1 MYATLSCL
9 LIFLSTGATADVVFN
24 FFDTL
29 RNDPSISTSIS
40 NTSANNLFTVTDSK
54 GMKYRLGQISGFLPF
69 SDGSVLRDGVE
80 NDGFAMLLAIH
91 HFNNVGISPFLDSE
105 EISKCNIKF
114 TAEMFD
120 TQFSPIN
127 STRLFTR
134 ILQRNNT
141 LKSPFPS
148 AVIGAYRSAVTSPL
162 AILTGVNNIPQISYA
177 STSSDFDVKE
187 QYPFFGRTIM
197 SSVGEAQITIDY
209 FSTILKATHIGVLF
223 VTDSFGSALQKA
235 FQDAA
240 SNVGITTDSFA
251 FSFSDAD
258 GSEIQN
264 AVKSLKKTQFNIF
277 YVIGFELHYK
287 FIMEAAYEEGL
298 VSDDNVWIFNGF
310 DPSAFQRSLE
320 YPSGT
325 CLLNVMFYLL
335 CPLLYFLTNKFSSR
349 LNSCKC
355 ICWCWFHYRE
365 WRGSS

>member
-1 MYATLSCL
+1 LWGSETGKAMFTRLSCL
-9 LIFLSTGATADVVFN
+9 LILLSTAVTAEIVID

-29 RNDPSISTSIS
+29 RNDPSLSTSIS

-54 GMKYRLGQISGFLPF
+54 GKEYRLAQISGFLPF
-69 SDGSVLRDGVE
+69 SNGSVLRDGVE
-80 NDGFAMLLAIH
+80 NDGFALLLAIL
-91 HFNNVGISPFLDSE
+91 HFNNVGLAPFLDSE
-105 EISKCNIKF
+105 EISKCNIKL

-141 LKSPFPS
+141 LQSPIPS

-209 FSTILKATHIGVLF
+209 FNKVLKATYIGVLF

-258 GSEIQN
+258 GLEIQN

-277 YVIGFELHYK
+277 YVIAFELHYEP
-287 FIMEAAYEEGL
+287 IMKAAYDGGL
-298 VSDDNVWIFNGF
+298 VGDDKVWIFNGF

-320 YPSGT
+320 YPSG
-325 CLLNVMFYLL
+325 
-335 CPLLYFLTNKFSSR
+335 
-349 LNSCKC
+349 
-355 ICWCWFHYRE
+355 
-365 WRGSS
+365 